1 MAVDKFNRYVLK
13 ITESAYIIQMYD
25 TTGIARDIFRMIS
38 IFDYDAG
45 NVRSV
50 EKAFIKLGK
59 QVTVTRDPQ
68 VILSADHVVLPGVGN
83 FGDAMTNLK
92 KYGLDDT
99 IREVV
104 KREIPFLGIC
114 VGMQL
119 LFEGS
124 EESPDVP
131 GLGLLRG
138 KCRRFP
144 EKAGFKI
151 PQIGWNSVH
160 LMNGGDLFDG
170 IPGGSYFYFVH
181 SYYCDAKNVNTVRAV
196 SEYTNVFHA
205 SVQKGKICATQ
216 FHPEKSG
223 DMGLRILKNFCGMQ

>member
-151 PQIGWNSVH
+151 PQIGWNSRSA
-160 LMNGGDLFDG
+160 GTPS
-170 IPGGSYFYFVH
+170 IS
-181 SYYCDAKNVNTVRAV
+181 
-196 SEYTNVFHA
+196 
-205 SVQKGKICATQ
+205 
-216 FHPEKSG
+216 
-223 DMGLRILKNFCGMQ
+223 